1 MTGSENVIS
10 PKWLELSITGKA
22 RACIKRYLHIKE
34 DEELKKL
41 GKEIIVNQFK
51 NQNVRFSEERIKI
64 IVDNFKLKIVMN
76 YFKIGKGDLVP
87 QKLSFLY
94 FQKKVL

>member
-1 MTGSENVIS
+1 MNCQLLV
-10 PKWLELSITGKA
+10 KLEH
-22 RACIKRYLHIKE
+22 CIKRYLHIKE

-64 IVDNFKLKIVMN
+64 IVDNFKLKN
-76 YFKIGKGDLVP
+76 SDELFLKIGKGDLVP
-87 QKLSFLY
+87 SKIIFSLFPEKSIVKSNDKIILF
-94 FQKKVL
+94 